1 MKKIWINIIL
11 FFVALALLFTVGVFG
26 LVFAIFWT
34 IIHFKKYSFIKF
46 WGDLL
51 YSINLGIDKIGNVML
66 GVFLNQFFIHDKSIY
81 PFGSVKHT
89 ISHVLAVNLI
99 YHNNVTKFGNVLVD
113 ILEFLDPGHMK
124 KSLVM

>member
-11 FFVALALLFTVGVFG
+11 FFVATSLLMTIGVFG
-26 LVFAIFWT
+26 LIFAIFWT
-34 IIHFKKYSFIKF
+34 IINFRKYSFIKF
-46 WGDLL
+46 WGDFL

-89 ISHVLAVNLI
+89 ISNVLAVNLI
-99 YHNNVTKFGNVLVD
+99 HHNNVTKFGQILVD
-113 ILEFLDPGHMK
+113 ILEFLDPGHME
-124 KSLVM
+124 KSLNI